1 MAGCPSCGAVP
12 ASPDS
17 RFCDR
22 CGSPLGAASGAAGQ
36 GAQARKVVT
45 VLFADLVGSTATQ
58 EGMDPESVRRWLDRY
73 YAVVRGE
80 IEGRGGRVVK
90 FIGDGVMAVFGVP
103 EVREDDADRAVA
115 AARAMQGAVAELG
128 GPGGAPGVGLRV
140 GVNTGEV
147 VVTADDDDVVGDV
160 VNVAARLEQA
170 ARPGEVLVGEATFR
184 LVRTRAQLRAVA
196 PLELKGKSEPVP
208 AFLLQSLERTEEDA

>member
-22 CGSPLGAASGAAGQ
+22 CGSPLGAASGAASQ

-115 AARAMQGAVAELG
+115 AARRC
-128 GPGGAPGVGLRV
+128 RV
-140 GVNTGEV
+140 RWPSS
-147 VVTADDDDVVGDV
+147 GD
-160 VNVAARLEQA
+160 
-170 ARPGEVLVGEATFR
+170 PGERRGSAC
-184 LVRTRAQLRAVA
+184 AS
-196 PLELKGKSEPVP
+196 G
-208 AFLLQSLERTEEDA
+208 